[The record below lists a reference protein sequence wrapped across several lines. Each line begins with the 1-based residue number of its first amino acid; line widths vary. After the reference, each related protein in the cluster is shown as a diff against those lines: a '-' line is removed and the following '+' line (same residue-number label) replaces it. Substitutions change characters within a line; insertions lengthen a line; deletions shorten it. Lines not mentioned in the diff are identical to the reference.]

1 MKIFLISDNNDTA
14 IGLRLA
20 GIEGVVVHTES
31 EVAAALENAAADEDI
46 GLVLITEKLC
56 ASCSELILA
65 RKQAGARPLLVEIP
79 DRDSE
84 GRAGDSITRYVREA
98 VGIKV

>member
-1 MKIFLISDNNDTA
+1 MKIFSISDNNDTA

-20 GIEGVVVHTES
+20 GIDGVVVHDEAGVSSALDRAAQDS
-31 EVAAALENAAADEDI
+31 EI

-56 ASCSELILA
+56 DLCAELIMT
-65 RKQAGARPLLVEIP
+65 RKQTSARPLIVEIP
-79 DRDSE
+79 DRHSS

-98 VGIKV
+98 VGIKI